1 MKKGFKR
8 TLALLFASALF
19 AAAFAGCGTG
29 TGSDSAGGSDSIS
42 AGTSAGSS
50 ESAEHTHTLKEVPA
64 VAARCERDGN
74 IQYWECES
82 CGKLFSDAAGT
93 AEISREDT
101 VIPAAHTPEPVAA
114 FTADEMFESD
124 AIAHYR
130 CTVCGKDFSDEACTT
145 ELQPKDIYE
154 QKTFLLSTAQVSVP
168 ESTSRVYAT
177 VNEENYTLAVNET
190 HFALRIFLGWEI
202 GDADF
207 STLIDEMADE
217 HLEFRLNLNIDTEG
231 TLANSQWY
239 HFKFGYD
246 ADGAFGGFSDSDAF
260 VHFNLLPEGGDA
272 IEEAFLENGGSYVTL
287 VRDEGWMIAY
297 IEDLEGNLFELART
311 NCFGDTP
318 MARISLGVNQ
328 GFVADSRYPA
338 TAKEGKL
345 VIGTTDPYQPQTSEE
360 NPGDI
365 IDDPPTPV
373 VPQLSIGDPY
383 DPGEK
388 LWGET
393 AAYTI
398 EEQEDGSTKIS
409 WADGRGAWAKVW
421 QDVSNWS
428 ADEGEYLKLSFTL
441 ERTTDVYILYV
452 QDTTGAGETQMYRSD
467 LEAGEHTLYI
477 PLYAEAG
484 SNFLIEYLLD
494 AKMASVTAG
503 SITISE
509 ASFVTERP
517 AAETA
522 FGTIY
527 DIAASL
533 GNPAAYT
540 IEAADGTT
548 TVSWADGRGSWEYT
562 GQAVTAYKAE
572 NNYLRVT
579 FTASRQMTFGVYMN
593 GTALMGHT
601 SFAAGQHTVYVKM
614 PDNTAEDFTLN
625 YYFDGGVSPITA
637 GSVVFTEFT
646 FVPTDTATIG
656 DPYDPRSELWDQT
669 ASYTTEK
676 QEDGTVVI
684 SWADGRPEWDK
695 VWQDVSDYS
704 ADKGGYI
711 KLTFTLSRNTN
722 VYICYM
728 NTDGS
733 GETQMLRSDYEA
745 GEHTVYFPVLSGA
758 AENFLIEYY
767 LDAGSGTIA
776 AGSMT
781 ISEVAL
787 VDSMPVSLS
796 AIYDVNTT
804 LGQPTQYTV
813 ATEDGATVVS
823 WQDGRDTWAKAQ
835 QDVSGYAA
843 SKGRYL
849 KITFD
854 AGRTVKFGVYI
865 GDTALMGHTEFAE
878 GTHTVYVEIPAG
890 TGETFSLV
898 YYFDAGESVKA
909 GTVSFTEIAFV
920 AEKPAA

>member
-101 VIPAAHTPEPVAA
+101 VIPAAHTPESVAA

-338 TAKEGKL
+338 TAKDGKL

-373 VPQLSIGDPY
+373 VPQLSVGDPY

-484 SNFLIEYLLD
+484 SNFLIEYYLD

-509 ASFVTERP
+509 VSFVGEASIGSMYDVASSWGDESLR
-517 AAETA
+517 AYNIEET
-522 FGTIY
+522 
-527 DIAASL
+527 
-533 GNPAAYT
+533 
-540 IEAADGTT
+540 DGTVV
-548 TVSWADGRGSWEYT
+548 VSWADTRGAWEYVN
-562 GQAVTAYKAE
+562 QAVEGYIPE
-572 NNYLRVT
+572 VSGGYLHLAFSIEQRT
-579 FTASRQMTFGVYMN
+579 RLGVWLN
-593 GTALMGHT
+593 GGSPIQDHT
-601 SFAAGQHTVYVKM
+601 YFDAGEHDVYI
-614 PDNTAEDFTLN
+614 PIPAGTGESFTLN
-625 YYFDGGVSPITA
+625 YYFDANISPMTN
-637 GSVVFTEFT
+637 GSVTFTAIEI
-646 FVPTDTATIG
+646 VKERPKELTIG
-656 DPYDPRSELWDQT
+656 NMYDVSEAQGLATQF
-669 ASYTTEK
+669 E
-676 QEDGTVVI
+676 I
-684 SWADGRPEWDK
+684 STADGKTDIGWTNTRDAWAK
-695 VWQDVSDYS
+695 TRQNIT
-704 ADKGGYI
+704 GYDAAAHGKYL
-711 KLTFTLSRNTN
+711 KLTFTVEVNTKVCVLILN
-722 VYICYM
+722 GKTLLDHTV
-728 NTDGS
+728 
-733 GETQMLRSDYEA
+733 YEA
-745 GEHTVYFPVLSGA
+745 G
-758 AENFLIEYY
+758 
-767 LDAGSGTIA
+767 
-776 AGSMT
+776 
-781 ISEVAL
+781 
-787 VDSMPVSLS
+787 
-796 AIYDVNTT
+796 
-804 LGQPTQYTV
+804 
-813 ATEDGATVVS
+813 
-823 WQDGRDTWAKAQ
+823 
-835 QDVSGYAA
+835 
-843 SKGRYL
+843 
-849 KITFD
+849 
-854 AGRTVKFGVYI
+854 
-865 GDTALMGHTEFAE
+865 
-878 GTHTVYVEIPAG
+878 THTLYLEIPDG
-890 TGETFSLV
+890 TSTDFILE
-898 YYFDAGESVKA
+898 YYFDANVTPMTT

>member
-101 VIPAAHTPEPVAA
+101 VIPAAHTPESVAA

-338 TAKEGKL
+338 TAKDGKL

-373 VPQLSIGDPY
+373 VPQLSVGDPY
-383 DPGEK
+383 DPNTE
-388 LWGET
+388 LWDQP
-393 AAYTI
+393 ASYTV

-409 WADGRGAWAKVW
+409 WADGRGAWAKVY
-421 QDVSNWS
+421 QNVSGWS
-428 ADEGEYLKLSFTL
+428 EAEGRYLKLTFSV
-441 ERTTDVYILYV
+441 ERTTDVYVLYIA
-452 QDTTGAGETQMYRSD
+452 DENGTGETAMGRGDY
-467 LEAGEHTLYI
+467 EAGEYTVYL
-477 PLYAEAG
+477 PLPENAG
-484 SNFLIEYLLD
+484 SSFLIEYYLD

-517 AAETA
+517 AAETT

-527 DIAASL
+527 GIAANS
-533 GNPAAYT
+533 YT
-540 IEAADGTT
+540 IEEKDGVT
-548 TVSWADGRGSWEYT
+548 TVSWADGRVPWDYT
-562 GQAVTAYKAE
+562 GQAVTAYKEE
-572 NNYLRVT
+572 NNYLRIA
-579 FTASRQMTFGVYMN
+579 FTASRQMLFGVYMN
-593 GTALMGHT
+593 GTALMEHT
-601 SFAAGQHTVYVKM
+601 SFAAGQHTVYIKM

-625 YYFDGGVSPITA
+625 YYFDGGVSPVTA

-656 DPYDPRSELWDQT
+656 DPYDYQA
-669 ASYTTEK
+669 ASYDVEK

-684 SWADGRPEWDK
+684 TWVDSRPEWDK

-711 KLTFTLSRNTN
+711 KLTFTLSRKTN
-722 VYICYM
+722 VYICYV

-733 GETQMLRSDYEA
+733 GETQMHRSDYEA
-745 GEHTVYFPVLSGA
+745 GEHTIYFPVLSGA
-758 AENFLIEYY
+758 AENFVIEYFF
-767 LDAGSGTIA
+767 DAGSGTIA

-781 ISEVAL
+781 ISEIAF
-787 VDSMPVSLS
+787 VDSMPVSLG

-813 ATEDGATVVS
+813 TTEDGATVVS
-823 WQDGRDTWAKAQ
+823 WQDGRDQWAKAQ

-843 SKGRYL
+843 SKGKYL

-865 GDTALMGHTEFAE
+865 GNTALMGHTEFAE

-890 TGETFSLV
+890 TGENFSLI
-898 YYFDAGESVKA
+898 YYFDADPSVKA